1 VKYDPDISEEWEAHP
16 MTEALVR
23 TCDVLIERARD
34 AWIGASLDGG
44 VSDPMKLAQVRERIA
59 VYREIRNM
67 LKAPQVMI
75 EVLNG

>member
-1 VKYDPDISEEWEAHP
+1 MKYDPDISEEWEAHP

-23 TCDVLIERARD
+23 TCDVLTERARQ

-44 VSDPMKLAQVRERIA
+44 VSDAVELAKVRERIA
-59 VYREIRNM
+59 VYRELRNM
-67 LKAPQVMI
+67 IKSPQVMI